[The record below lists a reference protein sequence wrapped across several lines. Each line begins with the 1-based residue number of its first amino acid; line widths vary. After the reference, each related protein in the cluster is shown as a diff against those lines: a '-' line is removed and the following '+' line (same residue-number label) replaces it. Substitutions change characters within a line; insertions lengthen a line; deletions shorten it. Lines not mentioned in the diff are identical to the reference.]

1 MNNSKDIGK
10 FVSKKASYCRI
21 MSLVGL
27 LSIGL
32 LTASLVPGINPA
44 QAAILDIHQECLT
57 AGGDGGNGGTAGD
70 GGASEG
76 GGTGTGG
83 TGGTGGS
90 GEGQDATGGA
100 GGIGGN
106 SGTGGN
112 AGAATGGN
120 SGDGGQGGDGRTICK
135 IDDSF
140 RSKTSIVQNT
150 LSPKSN
156 IGAPEGLWQNSP
168 HGSWKDSPHGLSQS
182 MPLNL
187 DMPSIQAM
195 QTPAL
200 PLP

>member
-1 MNNSKDIGK
+1 MNNSNEKGN
-10 FVSKKASYCRI
+10 VVTKKASYYRI

-27 LSIGL
+27 LSVGL
-32 LTASLVPGINPA
+32 MTAWMVPGINSA
-44 QAAILDIHQECLT
+44 QAAVLDIHQECLT
-57 AGGDGGNGGTAGD
+57 IGGDGGNGGTAGD

-76 GGTGTGG
+76 GGSGAGG
-83 TGGTGGS
+83 TGGTGGNGETS
-90 GEGQDATGGA
+90 GTGGA
-100 GGIGGN
+100 GGTGGV
-106 SGTGGN
+106 SGTGGSG
-112 AGAATGGN
+112 GAANGGA

-156 IGAPEGLWQNSP
+156 IGAPSGLSQNTPEGLWQ
-168 HGSWKDSPHGLSQS
+168 DSPHGLSQS